1 MVKPGYRTSEF
12 WFTLVTFLFSGL
24 YLSGIIT
31 DSTQKD
37 DLIQETSR
45 GLEATILII
54 GQLTVLF
61 KYIKGRTELKKLWWD
76 TATEEERKEA
86 DKKNS
91 KPIRKKKRKTN
102 ANSNLSV
109 SDIKVL
115 VDQAKNVLQSVK
127 EVAIPQAWNILQ
139 LATVEVIQSIENNS
153 PTLKG
158 ADKKTLAMTMISNF
172 YDQVFTLVNF
182 PFVPKL
188 LQPIIQKY
196 VKQLLMLLVS
206 ASIDALVTTFR
217 NAGIFEDP
225 NAAVVPSVDKTPSVS
240 DK

>member
-1 MVKPGYRTSEF
+1 MQV
-12 WFTLVTFLFSGL
+12 
-24 YLSGIIT
+24 
-31 DSTQKD
+31 Q
-37 DLIQETSR
+37 
-45 GLEATILII
+45 
-54 GQLTVLF
+54 
-61 KYIKGRTELKKLWWD
+61 
-76 TATEEERKEA
+76 
-86 DKKNS
+86 
-91 KPIRKKKRKTN
+91 
-102 ANSNLSV
+102 NLSV
-109 SDIKVL
+109 NNIKVL
-115 VDQAKNVLQSVK
+115 VDQAKNILQSVK
-127 EVAIPQAWNILQ
+127 EVAMPQAWNILQ

-206 ASIDALVTTFR
+206 SSIDALVVTFR
-217 NAGIFEDP
+217 NNGIFLDP
-225 NAAVVPSVDKTPSVS
+225 SVAVTPDVDKTPSVS

>member
-1 MVKPGYRTSEF
+1 MQV
-12 WFTLVTFLFSGL
+12 
-24 YLSGIIT
+24 
-31 DSTQKD
+31 Q
-37 DLIQETSR
+37 
-45 GLEATILII
+45 
-54 GQLTVLF
+54 
-61 KYIKGRTELKKLWWD
+61 
-76 TATEEERKEA
+76 
-86 DKKNS
+86 
-91 KPIRKKKRKTN
+91 
-102 ANSNLSV
+102 NLSV
-109 SDIKVL
+109 NNIKTL
-115 VDQAKNVLQSVK
+115 VDQAKNILQSVK
-127 EVAIPQAWNILQ
+127 EVAMPQAWNILQ

-206 ASIDALVTTFR
+206 SSIDALVVTFR
-217 NAGIFEDP
+217 NNGIFVDP
-225 NAAVVPSVDKTPSVS
+225 SVAVTPDVDKTPSVS